1 MRPWASVPDLSPQP
15 SSQSI
20 RRDARN
26 HEKANRH
33 VGWHFLA
40 RKLYTGISCF
50 TVISFTA
57 VHRYCVL
64 FFFFLTNWRFWGH
77 RASGK
82 SIGDIF
88 PKVSACLCLC
98 VTFW

>member
-64 FFFFLTNWRFWGH
+64 FFFFLNKLEVLGPPCIRQVHW
-77 RASGK
+77 
-82 SIGDIF
+82 
-88 PKVSACLCLC
+88 
-98 VTFW
+98 